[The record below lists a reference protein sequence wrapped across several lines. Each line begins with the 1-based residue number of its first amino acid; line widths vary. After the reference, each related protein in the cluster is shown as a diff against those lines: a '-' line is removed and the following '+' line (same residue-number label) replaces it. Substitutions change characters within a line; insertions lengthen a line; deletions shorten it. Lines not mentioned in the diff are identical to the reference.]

1 MNTIEIIKYISL
13 GIVSIIGFCILLAI
27 IGGIFRLLLDV
38 IVFIIVAPF
47 YILFHP
53 MMFITKP
60 KTCFKNILIKT
71 PCIGE
76 DIEYKELANANKNKI
91 WVRDTIAEDFQ
102 KLCEKWYWDDYF
114 SKKRK

>member
-60 KTCFKNILIKT
+60 KTCFKNILIRL
-71 PCIGE
+71 CH
-76 DIEYKELANANKNKI
+76 NKWLI
-91 WVRDTIAEDFQ
+91 FD
-102 KLCEKWYWDDYF
+102 EK
-114 SKKRK
+114 